1 MQCLY
6 FETPH
11 PPDGLK
17 IMCAIGNRGQTCRP
31 AACYIHGIF
40 HMQGVGGWS
49 VTCSMGKFAFLTMK
63 SIRFFISF
71 VFQIL
76 INSYE
81 RCAYDISINAEN
93 SEKVRKQTISVLTEV
108 CFKCRFFT
116 LVHQRIVKNDTFSSN
131 YLLIPKIKKNN
142 KKSKF
147 LFLEGRTTL
156 NPSTIGVC
164 FLKVVPKWNV
174 SSSQGKRIVLTL
186 IIFY

>member
-1 MQCLY
+1 MLIFRDPPPPRWPENHVRHRQSWIDLPACRVLY
-6 FETPH
+6 TW
-11 PPDGLK
+11 
-17 IMCAIGNRGQTCRP
+17 
-31 AACYIHGIF
+31 YISYVG
-40 HMQGVGGWS
+40 GGGGWS

-147 LFLEGRTTL
+147 IFLRRAHNTKSLHEW
-156 NPSTIGVC
+156 C
-164 FLKVVPKWNV
+164 MFLK
-174 SSSQGKRIVLTL
+174 SST
-186 IIFY
+186 